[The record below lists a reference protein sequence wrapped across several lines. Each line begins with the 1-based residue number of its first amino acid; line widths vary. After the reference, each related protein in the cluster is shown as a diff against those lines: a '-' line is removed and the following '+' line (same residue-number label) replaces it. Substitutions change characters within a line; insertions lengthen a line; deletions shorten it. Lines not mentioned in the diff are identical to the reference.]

1 MEVLEAP
8 LIEDRVT
15 FIKGT
20 IMDEE
25 ALNRAGA
32 QSAVAAF
39 IFSDGCVHLSL
50 YATSPSLP
58 NPIPEANPQ
67 PTDALRLAA
76 DTEAADALT
85 VLRVLV
91 LKTFRPVLPCYV
103 QLHHA
108 HNRIQLHM
116 LKRQRLVCIEDLKL
130 SIMGLSALCVSCPC
144 WVGSRLAWHPL
155 MR

>member
-39 IFSDGCVHLSL
+39 IFSDGCVDRSIDCSDMSYHL
-50 YATSPSLP
+50 
-58 NPIPEANPQ
+58 
-67 PTDALRLAA
+67 
-76 DTEAADALT
+76 
-85 VLRVLV
+85 
-91 LKTFRPVLPCYV
+91 
-103 QLHHA
+103 
-108 HNRIQLHM
+108 
-116 LKRQRLVCIEDLKL
+116 
-130 SIMGLSALCVSCPC
+130 
-144 WVGSRLAWHPL
+144 
-155 MR
+155 

>member
-1 MEVLEAP
+1 MEAP

-39 IFSDGCVHLSL
+39 IFSDGCVDRICLAHTLRPTQQTHTHI
-50 YATSPSLP
+50 YAH
-58 NPIPEANPQ
+58 
-67 PTDALRLAA
+67 RLAA

-130 SIMGLSALCVSCPC
+130 SIMGLSALCVSLSCGLHTWRAPD
-144 WVGSRLAWHPL
+144 VRRRH
-155 MR
+155 